1 MNGAAM
7 TRIGLISNVCSERN
21 KRGTEALD
29 RTVASLPGIRHE
41 KICDV
46 DGLGDILASFAAE
59 KVQAIAVNSGDGTI
73 HAVLT
78 ELLEKRPF
86 PEPPPVCVLM
96 GGMANMT
103 GADVAPR
110 GKADA
115 VLRRLSA
122 LIDADGIGSHL
133 IHRHILRL
141 ENIVGQP
148 PQRAMFFGAA
158 GIVEAIR
165 LCKTEMH
172 SRGLSATWANWA
184 TLLKMLGGWVV
195 PGKSGRRDIGAEMAV
210 ALDNGPA
217 VEGRRLLVLATTLDR
232 LILGSRP
239 FWNTASG
246 PVRWTEI
253 ADPPRRLLA
262 NAPGVLYGRSKRTVK
277 DESYASHG
285 VRRVSLEMDGPFTLD
300 GQFFT
305 AERQNP
311 LVITA
316 DDRIAFVKF

>member
-1 MNGAAM
+1 M

-21 KRGTEALD
+21 KRGTDALD
-29 RTVASLPGIRHE
+29 RTVASLPGVRHE
-41 KICDV
+41 KICAV
-46 DGLGDILASFAAE
+46 DGLADILASFAAE
-59 KVQAIAVNSGDGTI
+59 KVRVIAVNSGDGTI

-78 ELLEKRPF
+78 ELLETRPF
-86 PEPPPVCVLM
+86 AEPPPVCVLM

-103 GADVAPR
+103 GADVAPK

-122 LIDADGIGSHL
+122 LVDADALGRHL

-141 ENIVGQP
+141 ENITGQP

-165 LCKTEMH
+165 LCKSEMH

-184 TLLKMLGGWVV
+184 TLLKMLGSRIV
-195 PGKSGRRDIGAEMAV
+195 PGKAGRRDIGAEMAV

-239 FWNTASG
+239 FWNTGGG

-253 ADPPRRLLA
+253 ADPPRRLLL
-262 NAPGVLYGRSKRTVK
+262 NAPGVLYGRSSRTVK
-277 DESYASHG
+277 DEGYSSRG
-285 VRRVSLEMDGPFTLD
+285 VRRVSLAMDGPFTLD

-305 AERQNP
+305 ATSDNP

>member
-1 MNGAAM
+1 M

-21 KRGTEALD
+21 KRGTDALD
-29 RTVASLPGIRHE
+29 RTVESLPGIRHE
-41 KICDV
+41 KICAV
-46 DGLGDILASFAAE
+46 DGLADILASFAAE
-59 KVQAIAVNSGDGTI
+59 KVRVIAVNSGDGTI

-78 ELLEKRPF
+78 ELLENRPF
-86 PEPPPVCVLM
+86 AEPPPVCVLM

-103 GADVAPR
+103 GADVAPK
-110 GKADA
+110 GKADD

-122 LIDADGIGSHL
+122 LVDADALGRHL

-141 ENIVGQP
+141 ENIVSQP

-165 LCKTEMH
+165 LCKSEMH

-195 PGKSGRRDIGAEMAV
+195 PGKAGRRDIGAEMAV
-210 ALDNGPA
+210 ALDDGPA

-239 FWNTASG
+239 FWNTAPG
-246 PVRWTEI
+246 PLRWTEI
-253 ADPPRRLLA
+253 ADPPRRLLL
-262 NAPGVLYGRSKRTVK
+262 NAPGVLYGRSNRTVK
-277 DESYASHG
+277 DEGYSSRG
-285 VRRVSLEMDGPFTLD
+285 VRRVSLALDGPFTLD

-305 AERQNP
+305 ATSDNP

-316 DDRIAFVKF
+316 ADRIAFVKF

>member
-1 MNGAAM
+1 M

-21 KRGTEALD
+21 KRGMEAID
-29 RTVASLPGIRHE
+29 RTVAGLAGVRHE
-41 KICDV
+41 KICAV
-46 DGLGDILASFAAE
+46 DGLADILAAFAADQ
-59 KVQAIAVNSGDGTI
+59 VRAIAINSGDGTI
-73 HAVLT
+73 HAALT
-78 ELLEKRPF
+78 VLLEQRPF
-86 PEPPPVCVLM
+86 AEIPPLCVLM

-110 GKADA
+110 GKAPE
-115 VLRRLSA
+115 VLRRLAA
-122 LIDADGIGSHL
+122 LVETDAIQRHL
-133 IHRHILRL
+133 IHRRILRL
-141 ENIVGQP
+141 ENVVGEG

-184 TLLKMLGGWVV
+184 TLLKMLGRWAV
-195 PGKSGRRDIGAEMAV
+195 SGEGGRQDLGSEVAV
-210 ALDNGPA
+210 ALDDAPA
-217 VEGRRLLVLATTLDR
+217 VAGRRLLLLATTLDR

-239 FWNTASG
+239 FWNTGGG
-246 PVRWTEI
+246 PVRYTEI
-253 ADPPRRLLA
+253 AYPARRLLL
-262 NAPGVLYGRSKRTVK
+262 NAPNVLYGRSDRSVAN
-277 DESYASHG
+277 DDLRSRG
-285 VRRVSLEMDGPFTLD
+285 VHRVSLAMDGPFTLD

-305 AERQNP
+305 AESGRP